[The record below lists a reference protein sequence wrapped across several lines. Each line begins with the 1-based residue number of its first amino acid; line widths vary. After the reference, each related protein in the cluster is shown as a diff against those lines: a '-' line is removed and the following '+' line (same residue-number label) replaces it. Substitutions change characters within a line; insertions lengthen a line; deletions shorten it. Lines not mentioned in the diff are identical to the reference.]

1 MSHIYQPVMLKTL
14 LQNGGKAS
22 VEQIAKEFLIRDQYQ
37 IEYYS
42 QVARK
47 MPGQVLGK
55 KSGSKQPQHLV
66 AMLLKFILD
75 GFDGAFDAY
84 GSHYF
89 SDCRYVWR

>member
-14 LQNGGKAS
+14 LQNGCKAS
-22 VEQIAKEFLIRDQYQ
+22 LVQIAKEFLIRDQSQ

-42 QVARK
+42 HVTRK
-47 MPGQVLGK
+47 MPGRMLGK

-66 AMLLKFILD
+66 AMLLKLILD
-75 GFDGAFDAY
+75 GFDGAFDAH
-84 GSHYF
+84 GSHCF